1 MIRGYLI
8 LTSCCDSFLWCI
20 CAEHSDLFRFP
31 FGLSHLFLYWWW
43 LPVAHVHD
51 SLFVFCF
58 TPWYVYMAGN
68 PLLTVVLSL
77 MASLHDIYVY
87 HCLLLLDLSLRSIYV
102 CHCSVTAW
110 LLSMTF
116 KLDSGIVTDVPLSPW
131 NFVIA
136 LLLLGFCHDIYAW
149 QWPWYW
155 WVSLHDTHV
164 CHYSVN
170 FLPSR
175 HDMYVYV
182 LYSIFVW
189 PHFMAYI
196 CMAGTL
202 FLFNFVPWHTYD
214 LGSISDWLYLMAYI
228 HGSSWHIY
236 MTETL
241 ILFNFM

>member
-1 MIRGYLI
+1 
-8 LTSCCDSFLWCI
+8 
-20 CAEHSDLFRFP
+20 
-31 FGLSHLFLYWWW
+31 
-43 LPVAHVHD
+43 
-51 SLFVFCF
+51 
-58 TPWYVYMAGN
+58 MAGN

-87 HCLLLLDLSLRSIYV
+87 HCLLLMDLSLRSIYV

-116 KLDSGIVTDVPLSPW
+116 KLDSGIVTDVPLSPR

-202 FLFNFVPWHTYD
+202 FLFNFVPWHTYN